1 MSATA
6 ILTVLIVIVALGIAA
21 VLSNVYYEP
30 LDEPD
35 PRVDQHN
42 L

>member
-6 ILTVLIVIVALGIAA
+6 ILTVLIVMVALGIAA

-30 LDEPD
+30 LDADEKE
-35 PRVDQHN
+35 VSSF
-42 L
+42 